1 MSGIAFKST
10 PCGRNSFYRRHAS
23 AVVDADHHMT
33 IGATRHGDSVQVC
46 LSDNMMQSYMN
57 FTAEQARAV
66 AAELMACADA
76 LQGRA

>member
-1 MSGIAFKST
+1 
-10 PCGRNSFYRRHAS
+10 
-23 AVVDADHHMT
+23 MT